1 MKNYPGRMILL
12 IEDYEKA
19 RSFYENNFGFK
30 KIYDVT
36 TDAGQR
42 FLHMGSDSTDKF
54 GIWFLKAES
63 KEQKE
68 RIGNQTAGQPTLV
81 IYTTSLDLLNKKLN
95 ENKIRFISEWP
106 VQSDPTDCHTNLQKQ
121 LRYHILPLRGVL
133 RNECLF
139 QSSHGSP
146 CKNCRYTGIKKPG
159 HPSGCR

>member
-19 RSFYENNFGFK
+19 SSFYENNFGFK

-95 ENKIRFISEWP
+95 ENQVKIKVPP
-106 VQSDPTDCHTNLQKQ
+106 VLTPEYKFLHCLDL
-121 LRYHILPLRGVL
+121 YG
-133 RNECLF
+133 NEIVVVE
-139 QSSHGSP
+139 
-146 CKNCRYTGIKKPG
+146 IKE
-159 HPSGCR
+159 

>member
-95 ENKIRFISEWP
+95 ENQVKIKVPP
-106 VQSDPTDCHTNLQKQ
+106 VLTPEYKFLHCLDL
-121 LRYHILPLRGVL
+121 YG
-133 RNECLF
+133 NEIVVVE
-139 QSSHGSP
+139 
-146 CKNCRYTGIKKPG
+146 IKE
-159 HPSGCR
+159 

>member
-19 RSFYENNFGFK
+19 RIMIFTKTVILVLKRYMMSPH
-30 KIYDVT
+30 
-36 TDAGQR
+36 DAGQR

-95 ENKIRFISEWP
+95 ENQVKIKVPP
-106 VQSDPTDCHTNLQKQ
+106 VLTPEYKFLHCLDL
-121 LRYHILPLRGVL
+121 YG
-133 RNECLF
+133 NEIVVVE
-139 QSSHGSP
+139 
-146 CKNCRYTGIKKPG
+146 IKE
-159 HPSGCR
+159 